1 MPDLETLNRTR
12 LLALTVRGR
21 KTNRP
26 YTVQVWFTIGQGN
39 IYVTSGRGS
48 NAAWVKNLRHTPEA
62 ELQIGTTRLRGRATW
77 LDPATVES
85 EVLPR
90 FFRKYWL
97 ARILGWVAGWYRE
110 KFAFAIKV
118 DDNKADDDDHLSK
131 KR

>member
-1 MPDLETLNRTR
+1 MPPDLDALNQTSQ
-12 LLALTVRGR
+12 LALTVRGR

-26 YTVQVWFTIGQGN
+26 YTVKVWFTVGQDN

-48 NAAWVKNLRHTPEA
+48 NSSWVKNLRHKSEV
-62 ELQIGTTRLRGRATW
+62 ELQIGTTRLRGRAAW

-97 ARILGWVAGWYRE
+97 ARILRLRWIGGWYRE
-110 KFAFAIKV
+110 KFAFAITPL
-118 DDNKADDDDHLSK
+118 DD
-131 KR
+131 